1 MDTLTEPLKL
11 LIEQPPHDEAE
22 AATLAQLANL
32 AATADP
38 LPDLRDFA
46 PQVRQLFPEP
56 AYLVGCGSA
65 HIWLHR
71 AADLQRLAI
80 IR

>member
-1 MDTLTEPLKL
+1 METPHL
-11 LIEQPPHDEAE
+11 LIELPPNDEAE
-22 AATLAQLANL
+22 ATQLVQLRELLAN
-32 AATADP
+32 TDP
-38 LPDLRDFA
+38 LPDLRDFV
-46 PQVRQLFPEP
+46 PTVRQLFPEP

-71 AADLQRLAI
+71 AADPHRLAL

>member
-1 MDTLTEPLKL
+1 MNHPTESLQLTL
-11 LIEQPPHDEAE
+11 EQPGQDDAE
-22 AATLAQLANL
+22 AAALARLAELL
-32 AATADP
+32 AAADP
-38 LPDLRDFA
+38 LPDLRDLA
-46 PQVRQLFPEP
+46 PQVRRLFPAP

-71 AADLQRLAI
+71 AQDPERLAI